1 MGSCETSVAD
11 LMVTKSFAKIINKIT
26 TVTNFNYDS
35 DGKFMG
41 RMKMAEINFRA
52 DGDDPPSDLL

>member
-11 LMVTKSFAKIINKIT
+11 LLVTKSFAKIINKIT
-26 TVTNFNYDS
+26 TVTNFNYDN
-35 DGKFMG
+35 DVKFMG
-41 RMKMAEINFRA
+41 KMKMAEINFRT